1 MREVIASLGLIP
13 VGLEGGTNQVHLIAG
28 LALDEMS
35 ARDISSID
43 EMLLREQFLLSQVS
57 MDSGEG
63 SLIAEGSRSRLDV
76 GDQLWSI
83 FITGLAKMDG
93 CHRPKVWS
101 SSSRS
106 ARQGHRGS

>member
-1 MREVIASLGLIP
+1 VREVIASLGLIP

-28 LALDEMS
+28 LALDKIS
-35 ARDISSID
+35 DRDISSID
-43 EMLLREQFLLSQVS
+43 EVLLWEQFLLSQVG
-57 MDSGEG
+57 MDRREG
-63 SLIAEGSRSRLDV
+63 SLIAQGSKSRLDV

-93 CHRPKVWS
+93 CHRPKGWS
-101 SSSRS
+101 SSSHS